1 MYKDDWNYE
10 FISEESQD
18 KISKEE
24 MLSLF
29 RKHVGCEINSKDLV
43 IRETMIDNRS
53 RK

>member
-10 FISEESQD
+10 FISEEGQD

-24 MLSLF
+24 TLSLF
-29 RKHVGCEINSKDLV
+29 RKHVGCEINSKDLA
-43 IRETMIDNRS
+43 IRQTMIDNRS